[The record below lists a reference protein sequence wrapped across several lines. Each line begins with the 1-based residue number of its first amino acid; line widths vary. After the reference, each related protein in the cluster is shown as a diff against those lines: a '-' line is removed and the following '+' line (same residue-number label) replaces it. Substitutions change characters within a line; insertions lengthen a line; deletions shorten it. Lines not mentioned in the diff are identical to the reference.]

1 VPSECAV
8 TEDAETEQTEQVT
21 FTIANLR
28 AVEARDLFALLD
40 VEVRVAGLSFWIM
53 GVQGRRARNGGALIQ
68 LPTYRDTDGK
78 ARPAVVRAASESAPR
93 AASSD
98 CCRTRKASRSARLGD
113 DLAASKP
120 KTIAIARLMPSKM
133 SVASIAAKR

>member
-1 VPSECAV
+1 LPAAGDVGQHDAVPSECAV

-28 AVEARDLFALLD
+28 AVAARDLFALLD

-68 LPTYRDTDGK
+68 LPTYRDTDGR
-78 ARPAVVRAASESAPR
+78 ARPAVVMPEELRKPLVDAVMEFLAEEGAVERRYRA
-93 AASSD
+93 
-98 CCRTRKASRSARLGD
+98 
-113 DLAASKP
+113 
-120 KTIAIARLMPSKM
+120 
-133 SVASIAAKR
+133 

>member
-1 VPSECAV
+1 M

-28 AVEARDLFALLD
+28 AVAARDLFALLD

-68 LPTYRDTDGK
+68 LPTYRDTDGR
-78 ARPAVVRAASESAPR
+78 ARPAVVMPEELRKPLVDAVMEFLAEEGASGAQISGLKTSGRCPKRARCE
-93 AASSD
+93 
-98 CCRTRKASRSARLGD
+98 RSASPVL
-113 DLAASKP
+113 LLPVKELSA
-120 KTIAIARLMPSKM
+120 
-133 SVASIAAKR
+133 